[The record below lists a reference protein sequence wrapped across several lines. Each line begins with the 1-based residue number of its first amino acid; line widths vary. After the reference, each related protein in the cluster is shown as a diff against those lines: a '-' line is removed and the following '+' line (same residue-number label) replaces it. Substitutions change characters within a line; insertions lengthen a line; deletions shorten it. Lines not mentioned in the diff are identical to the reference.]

1 MPSFAVIKKIGIQYN
16 DMQKKNNKIYEIIY
30 YNVIKTYSLQEDGCS
45 ASVTFGKV
53 VTALSFST
61 QWGSLN
67 CFSFLKPKF

>member
-1 MPSFAVIKKIGIQYN
+1 MKSS
-16 DMQKKNNKIYEIIY
+16 M